1 MTWCTPPIE
10 NAKNYRSKVFV
21 TDFPP
26 VKSLL
31 SDTYYPEWPRQN
43 ISYHN
48 PTNSKYE
55 FEKHFCY
62 YYKLVSYLS
71 KCYYLSNPIQILIIS
86 FLNHKSSWFLL
97 ISFYIYIR
105 FDLKRGKALSINL
118 INQSKKNLD
127 FLIICAV
134 VKLLSEWCL
143 CLLYCSSA
151 VEPYHGSLFGQPLF
165 KL

>member
-1 MTWCTPPIE
+1 MCYWIKGGVTLEAENPRLNLKKKSSIRLTNLHKKIHGKVKKCMTWCTPPIE

-71 KCYYLSNPIQILIIS
+71 KCYYLSNPIQILII
-86 FLNHKSSWFLL
+86 FIFITNH
-97 ISFYIYIR
+97 
-105 FDLKRGKALSINL
+105 
-118 INQSKKNLD
+118 LD
-127 FLIICAV
+127 F
-134 VKLLSEWCL
+134 S
-143 CLLYCSSA
+143 
-151 VEPYHGSLFGQPLF
+151 
-165 KL
+165 